1 MSLINFSG
9 LNWLAMLVSLIA
21 GMLAWTI
28 ISMPFKKIFL
38 SAGVTEEEFNKYNKS
53 GRAWII
59 GFITQII
66 AVIILALL
74 LNGFGITDIGTA
86 VVFVVLVGISFVL
99 CQTINIDQMYKRP
112 LSYTILNVVLFL
124 AAFITHAIV
133 LVLWN

>member
-28 ISMPFKKIFL
+28 ISMPFKKVFL

-86 VVFVVLVGISFVL
+86 VVFVVLVGISFIL
-99 CQTINIDQMYKRP
+99 CQTINIDTMYKRP

>member
-38 SAGVTEEEFNKYNKS
+38 SAGITEEEFNKYNKS
-53 GRAWII
+53 ASAWIF
-59 GFITQII
+59 GVITQITS
-66 AVIILALL
+66 VIILSLL

-86 VVFVVLVGISFVL
+86 VVFMVLIGIGFVFSCIYYPCDCIGSLELNWCKNSF
-99 CQTINIDQMYKRP
+99 
-112 LSYTILNVVLFL
+112 
-124 AAFITHAIV
+124 AI
-133 LVLWN
+133 

>member
-1 MSLINFSG
+1 MSLIDFSG
-9 LNWLAMLVSLIA
+9 LNWLAMLVALIA

-28 ISMPFKKIFL
+28 ISMPFKKVFL

-66 AVIILALL
+66 AVIILALF

-86 VVFVVLVGISFVL
+86 VVFVVLVGIGFVF
-99 CQTINIDQMYKRP
+99 CQTVNLDRGFKRP
-112 LSYTILNVVLFL
+112 LSYTILNSGLFL

-133 LVLWN
+133 LVLWK